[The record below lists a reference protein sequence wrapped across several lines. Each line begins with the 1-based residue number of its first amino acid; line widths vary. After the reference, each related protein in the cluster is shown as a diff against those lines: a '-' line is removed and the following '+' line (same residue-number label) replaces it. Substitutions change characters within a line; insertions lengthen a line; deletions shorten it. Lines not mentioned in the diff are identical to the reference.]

1 MQSIKLLFLHEFFE
15 WFSNSISRRQA
26 LCVLQQQELHN
37 MNNNLFFVVDKMKK
51 IKKVDRP
58 VPNLNNKK
66 KYVVHI

>member
-1 MQSIKLLFLHEFFE
+1 MQSIKLLFLHELFE
-15 WFSNSISRRQA
+15 WFSNNISRRQA
-26 LCVLQQQELHN
+26 LYVLQHQELHN
-37 MNNNLFFVVDKMKK
+37 MHNNLFFIVDTMKK

>member
-1 MQSIKLLFLHEFFE
+1 MH
-15 WFSNSISRRQA
+15 
-26 LCVLQQQELHN
+26 
-37 MNNNLFFVVDKMKK
+37 NNLFFIVDKMKK